1 MCVCVRVWG
10 VARSAEAS
18 EALETRGLLRVHR
31 GGRRLRRRT
40 RHVSCAARRATQSAG
55 AQCAHVAHM
64 MPMLNAEFG
73 IATDGRS
80 TPAKIDPNKSELV
93 FAVTNW
99 SVARGYTGGFVGWC
113 WDAKG

>member
-1 MCVCVRVWG
+1 
-10 VARSAEAS
+10 
-18 EALETRGLLRVHR
+18 
-31 GGRRLRRRT
+31 
-40 RHVSCAARRATQSAG
+40 
-55 AQCAHVAHM
+55 M

-80 TPAKIDPNKSELV
+80 TPAKIDPNKNELV